1 MTDINLMNFL
11 GIEPNVLYKEFI
23 TNSELK
29 QKNEISEKIDELS
42 NDKIDELFKIIDVLK
57 DL

>member
-42 NDKIDELFKIIDVLK
+42 NDKIDALFKIIDVLK